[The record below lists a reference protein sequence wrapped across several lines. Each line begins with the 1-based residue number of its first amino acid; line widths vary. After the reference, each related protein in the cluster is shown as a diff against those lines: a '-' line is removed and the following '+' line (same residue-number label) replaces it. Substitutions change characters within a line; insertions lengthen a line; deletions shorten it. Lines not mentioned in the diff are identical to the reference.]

1 MTKNKRI
8 KACEGVDVFAI
19 YGLADAVEVIKKTA
33 VAKFD
38 ETIEIAVNL
47 GLDMNVSEQQVRG
60 AVVLPAG
67 TGKTLK
73 VLVFAKAD
81 KAAAAKKAGAD
92 IVGGEELVE
101 KINGGWQDFDRVIAT
116 PDMMV
121 VVSKLGKVLGPRGLM
136 PNPKLG
142 TVTPDVATA
151 IQSAKGGEV
160 QFKNDKAGVVHAGIG
175 KASFKPNQIIDNVK
189 AFIKALESYKPSG
202 LKKDYIKKVFLSS
215 TMGPGL
221 AIDVTT
227 LHHQNQT

>member
-8 KACEGVDVFAI
+8 KAMEGVDVFAT
-19 YGLADAVEVIKKTA
+19 YPLTDAVAVIKKTA

-47 GLDMNVSEQQVRG
+47 GLDMTLSEQQVRG
-60 AVVLPAG
+60 AVLLPAG

-81 KAAAAKKAGAD
+81 KAELAKKAGAD
-92 IVGGEELVE
+92 IVGGEELVD

-151 IQSAKGGEV
+151 VKAAKGGEV
-160 QFKNDKAGVVHAGIG
+160 QYKNDKAGVVHAGIG
-175 KASFKPNQIIDNVK
+175 KASFKPNEIVDNVR
-189 AFIKALESYKPSG
+189 AFVKALESQKPSG
-202 LKKDYIKKVFLSS
+202 LKKDYIKQVSLSS

-221 AIDVTT
+221 VIDIGSI
-227 LHHQNQT
+227 NS

>member
-1 MTKNKRI
+1 MTKNKRA
-8 KACEGVDVFAI
+8 KALEGVDVFAS
-19 YGLADAVEVIKKTA
+19 YALQDAVETIKKTA
-33 VAKFD
+33 QAKFD

-47 GLDMNVSEQQVRG
+47 GLDLTLSDQQVRG

-81 KAAAAKKAGAD
+81 KAEAAKQAGAD

-101 KINGGWQDFDRVIAT
+101 KINGGFQDFDRVIAT

-142 TVTPDVATA
+142 TVTPDVVTA
-151 IQSAKGGEV
+151 VKAAKGGEV
-160 QFKNDKAGVVHAGIG
+160 QFKNDKGGVVHAGIG
-175 KASFKPNQIIDNVK
+175 KASFKTPQLIDNVK
-189 AFIKALESYKPSG
+189 AFLKALESHKPSS
-202 LKKDYIKKVFLSS
+202 LKKDYIKKVSLSS

-221 AIDVTT
+221 AIDIAT
-227 LHHQNQT
+227 LS

>member
-1 MTKNKRI
+1 M
-8 KACEGVDVFAI
+8 EGVDVFAT
-19 YGLADAVEVIKKTA
+19 YPLAAAVDVIKKAA
-33 VAKFD
+33 VSKFD

-47 GLDMNVSEQQVRG
+47 GLDMTLSDQQVRG
-60 AVVLPAG
+60 AVSLPAG

-81 KAAAAKKAGAD
+81 KAEIAKQAGAD
-92 IVGGEELVE
+92 IVGGEELID
-101 KINGGWQDFDRVIAT
+101 KINGGFQDFDRVIAT

-151 IQSAKGGEV
+151 VKAAKGGQV
-160 QFKNDKAGVVHAGIG
+160 QFKNDKAGVVHAGIA
-175 KASFKPNQIIDNVK
+175 KASFKAADITENVK
-189 AFIKALESYKPSG
+189 AFIKALESHKPTS
-202 LKKDYIKKVFLSS
+202 LKKEYIKKISLSS

-221 AIDVTT
+221 NIDVATV
-227 LHHQNQT
+227 NN